1 MLIVVYMVLFLTIG
15 LSVLLH
21 GLAATPLA
29 GRYAGW
35 FAAQADD
42 AIPEFESTPAPV
54 QRAHGWAAG
63 LLHSHRDVDGAS
75 TEPAS

>member
-1 MLIVVYMVLFLTIG
+1 LIVVYMVLFLTIG

-29 GRYAGW
+29 GRCAAW

-42 AIPEFESTPAPV
+42 AIPE
-54 QRAHGWAAG
+54 
-63 LLHSHRDVDGAS
+63 
-75 TEPAS
+75 PAS